1 MFHPGH
7 VTISIAIPCGY
18 RLVIPHVLLSSILM
32 LSAGHTYIGPG
43 DTNRKK
49 NLAEL
54 FKPPIDIL
62 FTGTFQEVCETIGWD
77 HHTQVF

>member
-7 VTISIAIPCGY
+7 VTVSIAIPCGY
-18 RLVIPHVLLSSILM
+18 RFVIPCVDVVYPNV
-32 LSAGHTYIGPG
+32 LSAGHTYMGPG
-43 DTNRKK
+43 DSSRKK